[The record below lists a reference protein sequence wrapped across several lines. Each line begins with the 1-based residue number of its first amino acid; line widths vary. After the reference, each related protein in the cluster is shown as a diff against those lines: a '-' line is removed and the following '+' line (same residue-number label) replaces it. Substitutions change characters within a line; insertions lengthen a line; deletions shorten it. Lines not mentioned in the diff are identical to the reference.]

1 MKTFLYLIGLVTMVS
16 TIGCV
21 ETRYDRDY
29 RYGYRGGA
37 YDYPEYSYGT
47 YRGYRRD
54 SYPAYH
60 QDPYGRWYW
69 EDRHGHR
76 HYVPP
81 KWNDDDWRWQYRR

>member
-1 MKTFLYLIGLVTMVS
+1 MKTFVYLIGLVAMVS

-21 ETRYDRDY
+21 ETRSHRD
-29 RYGYRGGA
+29 YRGGA
-37 YDYPEYSYGT
+37 YEYPEYSSGT

-69 EDRHGHR
+69 EDRHGYR
-76 HYVPP
+76 HYVQP
-81 KWNDDDWRWQYRR
+81 KANDDDWRYRR